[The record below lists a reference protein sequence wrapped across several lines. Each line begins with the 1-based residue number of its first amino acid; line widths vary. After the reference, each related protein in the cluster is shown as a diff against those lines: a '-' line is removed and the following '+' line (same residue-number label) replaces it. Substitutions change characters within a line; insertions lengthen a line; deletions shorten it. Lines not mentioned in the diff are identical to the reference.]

1 MRHLQP
7 ENARWERDSKVGAS
21 DDARAPHPTSAEV
34 YFDVGLV
41 LAAALS
47 LALVGNLLAIAASG

>member
-7 ENARWERDSKVGAS
+7 ENARWDRGFEVGVS
-21 DDARAPHPTSAEV
+21 DDARALHPTPAEI

-41 LAAALS
+41 LAAALL
-47 LALVGNLLAIAASG
+47 LALAGNLLAIATSV

>member
-7 ENARWERDSKVGAS
+7 ENARLDRGFEVAS
-21 DDARAPHPTSAEV
+21 DDARAPHPTPADV

-41 LAAALS
+41 LAAALLVA
-47 LALVGNLLAIAASG
+47 LAGNLLAIAASV